1 MYMKNNNVTVTTNFT
16 IVAVTLISVTLLLN
30 GIVID
35 IIFNVLIVVNF
46 VVVLN
51 LPHKNLLVDD

>member
-1 MYMKNNNVTVTTNFT
+1 MKNNNVIVTTNFT
-16 IVAVTLISVTLLLN
+16 IVVVTLISVTLPLN

-35 IIFNVLIVVNF
+35 IIFNALIVVNF
-46 VVVLN
+46 IVVLN

>member
-1 MYMKNNNVTVTTNFT
+1 MKNNNVTVTTNFT

>member
-1 MYMKNNNVTVTTNFT
+1 MKNNNVIVTTNFT
-16 IVAVTLISVTLLLN
+16 IVVVTLINVTLPLN
-30 GIVID
+30 GIVIN
-35 IIFNVLIVVNF
+35 IIFNALIVVNF

>member
-1 MYMKNNNVTVTTNFT
+1 MKNNNVIVTTNFT
-16 IVAVTLISVTLLLN
+16 IVVVTLISVTLPLN
-30 GIVID
+30 GIVIN
-35 IIFNVLIVVNF
+35 IIFNALIVVNF

>member
-1 MYMKNNNVTVTTNFT
+1 MKNNNVIVTTNFT
-16 IVAVTLISVTLLLN
+16 IVVVTLISVTLPLN

-35 IIFNVLIVVNF
+35 IIFNALIVVNF